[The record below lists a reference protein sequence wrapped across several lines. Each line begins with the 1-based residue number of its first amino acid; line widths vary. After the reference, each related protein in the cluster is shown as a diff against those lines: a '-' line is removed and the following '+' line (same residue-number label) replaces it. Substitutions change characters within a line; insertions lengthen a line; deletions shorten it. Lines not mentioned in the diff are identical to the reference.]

1 MSTPGHPNYGQH
13 FQSHDEMKKML
24 LPSEEAVSSVRDW
37 LESAGIFD
45 IEMDAD
51 WMNFRTT
58 VDVANSLLDTEF
70 KYYANEV
77 KDINRLRTLQYSIPE
92 SVTPHVNMIQPT
104 TSFGQV
110 HPELP
115 MEPMTDEAA
124 RAAALDPSNL
134 PGCEKVITPQC
145 LMSLYNFGDYQA
157 VKESGSTLSFAS
169 YLGQSA
175 RYSDLL
181 LFEQN
186 IAPYALGQNFSVIT
200 YNGAENDQTSSK
212 GSGEANLDLQYILG
226 VGSPLPVTDF
236 ITAGRGPLI
245 PDLSFTGEN
254 TNEPFLEF
262 LQNVLKLDN
271 GDLPRVISTSYG
283 EDEQVN
289 GHPRD

>member
-1 MSTPGHPNYGQH
+1 MSTPGHPKYGQH

-24 LPSEEAVSSVRDW
+24 LPSEEAISSVRHW

-58 VDVANSLLDTEF
+58 VDVASSLLDTEF

-77 KDINRLRTLQYSIPE
+77 KDINRLRTLQYSVPE

-104 TSFGQV
+104 TRFGQI

-115 MEPMTDEAA
+115 MEPNTDEAT

-212 GSGEANLDLQYILG
+212 RSGEANLDLQYILG
-226 VGSPLPVTDF
+226 VGSPLPVTEF

-262 LQNVLKLDN
+262 LQIVLKLDN

-289 GHPRD
+289 GHSRD